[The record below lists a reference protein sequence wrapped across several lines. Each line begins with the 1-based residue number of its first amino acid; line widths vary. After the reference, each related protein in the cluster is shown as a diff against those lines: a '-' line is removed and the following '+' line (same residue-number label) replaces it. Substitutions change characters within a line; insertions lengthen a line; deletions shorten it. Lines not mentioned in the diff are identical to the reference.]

1 MPKTGRL
8 HWPLILAASAVTH
21 ALALWLMTDR
31 APFAPQPPPRPAR
44 FVLVPVEPTSV
55 TAPPAPEP
63 RRPQKPPTVT
73 TSHAKRA
80 EAPTSS
86 PVGPP
91 GPPAPPAE
99 PSVAVAGSGRVD
111 APRSQAP
118 GLTPSASLVYGLVGA
133 SASEPSRGATLRNGP
148 GEVIDEAVAREVEG
162 ERLTRRLDRELLGD
176 VGAAAVGAGTAPA
189 HFRRAE
195 STMRAALAGQEL
207 DRTPLT
213 GKALVEDVAKTLFAA
228 GISDSAARRVAD
240 SPLGASVQ
248 RQAGSVPNADDNRFR
263 EQGLQLMAGVEAL
276 KERARAARL
285 KTVLQLTT
293 DPTGAVAEVTVVERS
308 GDPRFDESVLHLS
321 RKVFRRLPEDDEKAL
336 GSTWW
341 QTKWQFTW
349 EPPDVR
355 VRLIGAHRLP
365 ASP

>member
-1 MPKTGRL
+1 MPKTGRF
-8 HWPLILAASAVTH
+8 HWPVIIAASAVLH
-21 ALALWLMTDR
+21 ALALWLISDR
-31 APFAPQPPPRPAR
+31 APFAPPPPRPAR
-44 FVLVPVEPTSV
+44 LVLVPVEPTSV
-55 TAPPAPEP
+55 TPPLAPAPP
-63 RRPQKPPTVT
+63 RPQKGSPVT
-73 TSHAKRA
+73 TSNARRA
-80 EAPTSS
+80 QTPTSS

-91 GPPAPPAE
+91 AG
-99 PSVAVAGSGRVD
+99 PSVAVAGAGRVD
-111 APRSQAP
+111 VPRAQAP
-118 GLTPSASLVYGLVGA
+118 GLTPSAGLVYGLMGTA
-133 SASEPSRGATLRNGP
+133 ASEPSRGATLRNGP
-148 GEVIDEAVAREVEG
+148 GEVIDEAIAREVEG

-207 DRTPLT
+207 DRTPLA
-213 GKALVEDVAKTLFAA
+213 GKSLVEDVAKTLFAP

-248 RQAGSVPNADDNRFR
+248 RQAGSVPNTDDNRFR

-276 KERARAARL
+276 KERARAVRL

-336 GSTWW
+336 GTAWW

-355 VRLIGAHRLP
+355 VRLIDAHRLP